1 MCRRMRCIP
10 ADTPSPLTQILV
22 SLLAEGSV
30 PALPKYTSTAVTRNV
45 KGAAGPYHALETAFL
60 SRKADDLASCLA
72 SHEAGFRTDGNWGLC
87 CQVAA
92 ALPGRLV
99 QRLTSTYL
107 TLPLTDL
114 ATSAGLG
121 GPRDAEAL
129 ILACVDAGQVFA
141 RIDARA
147 GLVAFREEPEQFCTR
162 AVASRLGAQ
171 LDAIVALAQR
181 TRVLDEALQTEPAYV
196 STALQL
202 ERHAAQPGPGA
213 ALPGSQGM
221 DLPPGLELGAPG
233 VLRDVDM
240 E

>member
-1 MCRRMRCIP
+1 
-10 ADTPSPLTQILV
+10 V

-30 PALPKYTSTAVTRNV
+30 PALPKYTSSGVTRNV
-45 KGAAGPYHALETAFL
+45 KAAAGPYHALETAFL
-60 SRKADDLASCLA
+60 ARKADDLAACLA
-72 SHEAGFRTDGNWGLC
+72 SHEAAFRTDGNWGLC
-87 CQVAA
+87 MQVAQ

-141 RIDARA
+141 KIDGRA
-147 GLVAFREEPEQFCTR
+147 GLVAFREEPGQFCTA
-162 AVASRLGAQ
+162 AVATRLGAQ
-171 LDAIVALAQR
+171 LDAIVGLAQR
-181 TRVLDEALQTEPAYV
+181 TRVLDEALQTEHSYV
-196 STALQL
+196 AKAMQL
-202 ERHAAQPGPGA
+202 DKHSVQPGPGA
-213 ALPGSQGM
+213 PSSQGK
-221 DLPPGLELGAPG
+221 DLPTMEISAPG